1 MNKQTEVSQVISEI
15 REMLRNL
22 TPEKYERLKNSNVGL
37 PIHGQQQEPLQ
48 FARPN
53 IVKQLDNE
61 IK

>member
-37 PIHGQQQEPLQ
+37 PNHGQQ
-48 FARPN
+48 
-53 IVKQLDNE
+53 
-61 IK
+61 